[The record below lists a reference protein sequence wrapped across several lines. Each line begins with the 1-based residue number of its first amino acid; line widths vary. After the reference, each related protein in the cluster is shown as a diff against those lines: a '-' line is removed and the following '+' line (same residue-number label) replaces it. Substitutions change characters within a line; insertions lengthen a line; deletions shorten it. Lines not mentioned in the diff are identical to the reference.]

1 MQEVSGGVAPTHNH
15 MHMPVHAIVSR
26 NDVTCL
32 YKIKNVNLHQ
42 EFSWAYVPK
51 TRPSISHISLN
62 SWWWWFWYMLMHNK
76 QGWRCIY
83 IYSYV
88 YWHLKRKINT
98 MIMMMNMNINM
109 NMMLMTMKVTVLKVR
124 VLGSLVPARVSGSWH
139 QYLGF
144 KIFHTRQHPSF
155 SHHVHRDLKQQERT
169 N

>member
-1 MQEVSGGVAPTHNH
+1 MVLICYHYSYYGGLVHLLYKLYYLDVLICAALMLLLKSCIPAGKMTEWREWIGKIEFNLEYVVPTSPPNANKHVMQEVSGGVAPTHNH

-83 IYSYV
+83 IYTHMYIGT
-88 YWHLKRKINT
+88 WKGR
-98 MIMMMNMNINM
+98 
-109 NMMLMTMKVTVLKVR
+109 
-124 VLGSLVPARVSGSWH
+124 
-139 QYLGF
+139 
-144 KIFHTRQHPSF
+144 
-155 SHHVHRDLKQQERT
+155 
-169 N
+169 